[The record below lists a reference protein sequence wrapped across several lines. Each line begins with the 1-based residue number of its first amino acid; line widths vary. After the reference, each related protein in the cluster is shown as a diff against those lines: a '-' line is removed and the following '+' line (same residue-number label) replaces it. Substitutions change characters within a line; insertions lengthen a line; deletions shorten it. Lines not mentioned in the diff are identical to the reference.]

1 LRNHEVLVNWT
12 KENISKDKSRESD
25 IEEIILHDDNFSK
38 INNNNNQ
45 KDLENNQIKK
55 KRIRIENLKNGLMN
69 NQVNDLDNNIQN
81 WNLQYIVNLR

>member
-1 LRNHEVLVNWT
+1 MRNHEVLVNWT